1 MIYDRNAAL
10 AQRLTLP
17 VFAWHEDA
25 AHDERLR
32 LGKRHRKWLALRW
45 HVQEGLPVASDL
57 QGARTPNEK
66 TLIIMSRLGMIY
78 EPDDTP
84 IRWVDKRLEVT
95 RDGQAA
101 VTWWHGTWAPM
112 TCAPTW
118 GLPILCAI
126 PGNERWPDRFY
137 AMRAEKRGDDLVW
150 LTPNSG
156 TSFYDKWTAGYWRAL
171 P

>member
-1 MIYDRNAAL
+1 MIWDRNAAL

-17 VFAWHEDA
+17 AFAWHEDA
-25 AHDERLR
+25 AEDERLR

-45 HVQEGLPVASDL
+45 HVQDGLPAPSDL
-57 QGARTPNEK
+57 QGAKAPGLKAAARMAQLG
-66 TLIIMSRLGMIY
+66 LIQSEEHEGTYHFFREI
-78 EPDDTP
+78 T
-84 IRWVDKRLEVT
+84 VT

-101 VTWWHGTWAPM
+101 VTWWQDTWAPM

-126 PGNERWPDRFY
+126 PGNDRWPDRFY
-137 AMRAEKRGDDLVW
+137 AMRAEKRMDEIVW
-150 LTPNSG
+150 ITPNSG
-156 TSFYDKWTAGYWRAL
+156 TSFYDKWAEGYWRAI